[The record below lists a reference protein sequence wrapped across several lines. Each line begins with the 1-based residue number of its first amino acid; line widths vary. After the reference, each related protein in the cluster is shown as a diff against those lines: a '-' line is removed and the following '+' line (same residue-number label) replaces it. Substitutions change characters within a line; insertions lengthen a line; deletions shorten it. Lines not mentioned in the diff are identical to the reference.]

1 MPSELLQQLPSLGI
15 AGVLFV
21 MWWLERQER
30 AKAETGLR
38 DAAAQTA
45 RVVAVSEQLLA
56 VVKSNTEALTA
67 LRIELHA
74 QRNQTADWMER
85 LTRALPDDARRAARA
100 LDPTLK
106 RTGT

>member
-1 MPSELLQQLPSLGI
+1 MPGELLQQLPSFGI

-30 AKAETGLR
+30 ARAETGLR

-45 RVVAVSEQLLA
+45 RIIDVSEQLLA

-67 LRIELHA
+67 LRIELHN
-74 QRNQTADWMER
+74 QRNHTADWMDR
-85 LTRALPDDARRAARA
+85 LTRALPGAARRAVGAA
-100 LDPTLK
+100 DPPLK